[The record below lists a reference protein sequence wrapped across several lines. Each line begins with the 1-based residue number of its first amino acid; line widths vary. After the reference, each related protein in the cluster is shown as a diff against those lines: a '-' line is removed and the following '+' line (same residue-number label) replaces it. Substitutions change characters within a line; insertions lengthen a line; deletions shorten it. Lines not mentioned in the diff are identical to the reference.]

1 MKNQTR
7 VTEFIFS
14 SFTSDPQLEIF
25 FFFLLLLV
33 YLLTLM
39 GNIIIITITL
49 LDHRLHMPMYFFLRN
64 YSSSEIVFTLALI
77 PKMLVNLLVN
87 KKTIS
92 FSGCFIQFFFYL
104 FPGTTEFFLLA
115 VMSLDRCVAVS
126 IPLRYATIMNSSVC
140 WQLVL
145 GSWLLSFFLTF
156 PATIMTSQ
164 LVFCGPNIIN
174 HFFCDFNPLLQ
185 LSCSDTQFMQLFIL
199 GSAIISLLGTLAVS
213 IICYGYII
221 RTVMR
226 IPSTTGRKKA
236 FSTCSAHLMVVTILY
251 GSCIFTYVRPAQSTL
266 TDLDKAVAVLNTV
279 VIPLFNPFI
288 YSLRN
293 KQVKE
298 AIRDSHAR
306 LSSKDFRL

>member
-1 MKNQTR
+1 MENQTR

-14 SFTSDPQLEIF
+14 SITSDPQLEIF

-33 YLLTLM
+33 YLLTLT

-49 LDHRLHMPMYFFLRN
+49 LDHRLHTPMYFFLRN
-64 YSSSEIVFTLALI
+64 YSFSDIVFTLDFI
-77 PKMLVNLLVN
+77 PKMLINLLVS
-87 KKTIS
+87 KKAIS
-92 FSGCFIQFFFYL
+92 FSGCFIQVFFFF
-104 FPGTTEFFLLA
+104 FPGTTVFFLLA
-115 VMSLDRCVAVS
+115 VMSLDRYVAVC
-126 IPLRYATIMNSSVC
+126 IPLRYATIMNTSVC

-145 GSWLLSFFLTF
+145 GSWLLSFLLIF
-156 PATIMTSQ
+156 PGTIMTSQ

-185 LSCSDTQFMQLFIL
+185 LSCSDRLFMQLFVL
-199 GSAIISLLGTLAVS
+199 GSSIISLLGTLAVS

-221 RTVMR
+221 WTVML
-226 IPSTTGRKKA
+226 IPSTSGRKKA

-266 TDLDKAVAVLNTV
+266 TDLDKAVAALNAV

-298 AIRDSHAR
+298 ALKDVHAR
-306 LSSKDFRL
+306 LSSKNFRL

>member
-1 MKNQTR
+1 MENQTM

-14 SFTSDPQLEIF
+14 SITSDPQLEIF

-49 LDHRLHMPMYFFLRN
+49 LDHRLHTPMYFFLRN
-64 YSSSEIVFTLALI
+64 YSFLDIVFTLDFI
-77 PKMLVNLLVN
+77 PKMLINLLVK

-92 FSGCFIQFFFYL
+92 FPSCFIQVFFFFL
-104 FPGTTEFFLLA
+104 PGVAELFLLA
-115 VMSLDRCVAVS
+115 VMSLDRYVAVC
-126 IPLRYATIMNSSVC
+126 IPLRYTTIMNSSVC

-145 GSWLLSFFLTF
+145 GSWLLSFLLMF

-174 HFFCDFNPLLQ
+174 HFFCDFNPLFQ

-199 GSAIISLLGTLAVS
+199 GLAIISLLGTLTVS

-221 RTVMR
+221 WTVMR
-226 IPSTTGRKKA
+226 IPSTSGKKKA

-251 GSCIFTYVRPAQSTL
+251 GSCIFTYVRPVHSVWTSF
-266 TDLDKAVAVLNTV
+266 DKAVAVLNTV

-293 KQVKE
+293 KQVKK
-298 AIRDSHAR
+298 ALRDFYTR
-306 LSSKDFRL
+306 LSSKTCR